1 MTEHIILDT
10 KTESVK
16 LSKDMSSNLQ
26 KALIYGSAICE
37 SPNIYEWQFTI
48 NDKELAGYIFI
59 GICPSDTDFSK
70 NIRHFSG
77 TINDMSSIVLHNGS
91 GIYNRGRFVNNCII
105 RSDQVSSVRMI
116 LDFTT
121 TSLTFVIN
129 EGQELTETLI
139 EKDVSADEKYSAIL
153 ELWNSY
159 RGTTATITMQ

>member
-16 LSKDMSSNLQ
+16 LSGDMYNLQ

-37 SPNIYEWQFTI
+37 SPNIYEWEFTI

-77 TINDMSSIVLHNGS
+77 TINDKSSIVLHNGS
-91 GIYNRGRFVNNCII
+91 GIYNRGIFRKECII
-105 RSDQVSSVRMI
+105 RSDQVSYVRML

-129 EGQELTETLI
+129 EAQELTETLI

-153 ELWNSY
+153 ELWCNYGVAS
-159 RGTTATITMQ
+159 ATITMQ